1 MRTVTIFIFLI
12 LSQILIAQNQNSETI
27 VVDTLTESIFVLSNN
42 NGGNIGVLVGEDGVL
57 LIDSHRK
64 GLIRDIQDKISQVSA
79 LPVKYLINTHWHFD
93 HVEGNETIARSGG
106 IIIAHKNCRDRLA
119 EDQFLEVFD
128 FKQKATPN
136 AGLPVITFSDSLTL
150 FFNDEI
156 INIFHLK
163 NAHSNSDLIIHFEK
177 SDVFHLGDIFVSYG
191 IPFIDVPN
199 GGSFDGMISA
209 CECIIENSNEH
220 TQIIPGHGMVSTR
233 QDLVNYLYMLK
244 TIRKRIIDGIERGYS
259 LEQIIE
265 SNPAEEYNS
274 VIEKASFIK
283 LYYDSIKKNK

>member
-1 MRTVTIFIFLI
+1 MRTFTIFIFLI
-12 LSQILIAQNQNSETI
+12 LSQILIAQNQKSETI
-27 VVDTLTESIFVLSNN
+27 VLDTLTESIYVLSNN

-64 GLIRDIQDKISQVSA
+64 ELIQDIQNRISQLSA

-93 HVEGNETIARSGG
+93 HVEGNETIASRGG
-106 IIIAHKNCRDRLA
+106 IIIAHKNCRARLG
-119 EDQFLEVFD
+119 EDQFIEVFD
-128 FKQKATPN
+128 FKQNVTPN

-150 FFNDEI
+150 FFNNEI
-156 INIFHLK
+156 INIFHFK
-163 NAHSNSDLIIHFEK
+163 NAHSNSDVIIHFEK
-177 SDVFHLGDIFVSYG
+177 SDIFHLGDIFVRYG

-209 CECIIENSNEH
+209 CECIVKNSNEY

-233 QDLVNYLYMLK
+233 QDLVNYLDMLR
-244 TIRKRIIDGIERGYS
+244 TIRNRIIDGIERGSS